1 MSQNSRRSRSA
12 QRSLADDIEPMG
24 VMYFLL
30 ANSRKIFILS
40 LLIGSFGW
48 IATNAL
54 FLQKG
59 HHPAPLFVPPLAQV
73 DPSNQ
78 ALIAS
83 PPLPAARPSESDH
96 SEIAKPNKPAAP
108 LASAPLTPPSAA
120 PAPIKSAARDEL
132 NTGGKDP
139 IAHLLSQQD
148 ENNEAR
154 IRAAQRALIKL
165 GYVLRDNGIL
175 GPTTEQAIE
184 IYERRNNLPITGTLS
199 KQVIDMMAR
208 QSGLSIP

>member
-1 MSQNSRRSRSA
+1 
-12 QRSLADDIEPMG
+12 
-24 VMYFLL
+24 
-30 ANSRKIFILS
+30 
-40 LLIGSFGW
+40 
-48 IATNAL
+48 
-54 FLQKG
+54 
-59 HHPAPLFVPPLAQV
+59 
-73 DPSNQ
+73 
-78 ALIAS
+78 
-83 PPLPAARPSESDH
+83 
-96 SEIAKPNKPAAP
+96 
-108 LASAPLTPPSAA
+108 
-120 PAPIKSAARDEL
+120 
-132 NTGGKDP
+132 
-139 IAHLLSQQD
+139 LLSQQD